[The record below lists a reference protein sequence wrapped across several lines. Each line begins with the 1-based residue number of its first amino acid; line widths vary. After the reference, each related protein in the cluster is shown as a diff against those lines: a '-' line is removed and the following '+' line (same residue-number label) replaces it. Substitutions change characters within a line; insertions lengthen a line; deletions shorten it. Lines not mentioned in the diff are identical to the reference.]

1 MAGLRT
7 HYDNLKVARNAP
19 SEVIAAAYR
28 AISRRLHPDTNP
40 HPDASKFMAI
50 VNNSFAVLSDP
61 ARRAAHDHWIA
72 SQEVLQIKQ
81 PNEPAIQVRPRRS
94 ASVVLGILQRSW
106 PLIVFAGFMLWA
118 FLQPSEPPAKSD
130 LPAYDRTA
138 LSEPSIEPAADPPT
152 YVRPSTAPNGE
163 PWPISASYVSGYK
176 RLRTDGLSSLTVDNS
191 SSDGD
196 MFVKLVAIE
205 ADKTVPIRQ
214 FYLPRSSSFSMNSIR
229 AGTYDLRYMDL
240 TDGSLSRT
248 ESFEL
253 QQIEEPEGI
262 RYSRSTVTLYKVANG
277 NLQSH
282 ALNPEEF

>member
-1 MAGLRT
+1 
-7 HYDNLKVARNAP
+7 
-19 SEVIAAAYR
+19 
-28 AISRRLHPDTNP
+28 
-40 HPDASKFMAI
+40 
-50 VNNSFAVLSDP
+50 
-61 ARRAAHDHWIA
+61 
-72 SQEVLQIKQ
+72 
-81 PNEPAIQVRPRRS
+81 
-94 ASVVLGILQRSW
+94 
-106 PLIVFAGFMLWA
+106 
-118 FLQPSEPPAKSD
+118 
-130 LPAYDRTA
+130 
-138 LSEPSIEPAADPPT
+138 
-152 YVRPSTAPNGE
+152 
-163 PWPISASYVSGYK
+163 
-176 RLRTDGLSSLTVDNS
+176 
-191 SSDGD
+191 